1 MALTCDGYDISYW
14 QSTTPSLSKVEFV
27 FVRAG
32 YGTATVDSR
41 YSMHAANVRKAGK
54 VLGAYWFWYDGQDNA
69 KAVATFLKVA
79 AGADL
84 LVLDLE
90 GTNAKTASGRAQAA
104 DFIKRVHAAGKKIG
118 LYASLSGY
126 SDLGQDFN
134 WVAYWASTPP
144 AIKWHFWQEGGLNG
158 IDHNWFVG
166 SSADLQT
173 FVALAN
179 GRPAPAGDDMPNLA
193 TYLPGYKIT
202 VKATSNIRSAPQ
214 IASSTVLRSV
224 PAGAHEDWV
233 IAGTVTGDVD
243 PDSGSNVWYTRWAN
257 GKWEYTAKVNASS
270 GPTAPATDCT
280 AAVAAA
286 TAPLEGQVT
295 TLQSQVA
302 TLNGTITGLNDQ
314 LAAAQAAVSTAAAT
328 EKDRI
333 AKAAAAAEDA
343 RIRGL

>member
-1 MALTCDGYDISYW
+1 MTLTVDGYDISYW
-14 QSTTPSLSKVEFV
+14 QSSTPNLSSVEFV

-32 YGTATVDSR
+32 YGTSTVDSR
-41 YSMHAANVRKAGK
+41 YAMHSANVLKAGK
-54 VLGAYWFWYDGQDNA
+54 VLGAYWFWYYGQDNA
-69 KAVATFLKVA
+69 KAVATFLATAKN
-79 AGADL
+79 ADL

-90 GTNAKTASGRAQAA
+90 GTAHDTAAGKAQAK
-104 DFIKRVHAAGKKIG
+104 DFIARVHAAGKKIG

-126 SDLGQDFN
+126 PDLGQDFN

-144 AIKWHFWQEGGLNG
+144 SIHWTFWQNGGSG
-158 IDHNWFVG
+158 IDHNWFIG
-166 SSADLQT
+166 T
-173 FVALAN
+173 KTALLTMAN
-179 GRPAPAGDDMPNLA
+179 GDGGDMPTL
-193 TYLPGYKIT
+193 TKYLPGNKIT
-202 VKATSNIRSAPQ
+202 IKATSNVRVGPHLTDKVIRTASAPETWE
-214 IASSTVLRSV
+214 IV
-224 PAGAHEDWV
+224 
-233 IAGTVTGDVD
+233 GTVAGDK
-243 PDSGSNVWYTRWAN
+243 DSDCGTTTWYTRWAN
-257 GKWEYTAKVNASS
+257 GQWEYTSGCNVTS
-270 GPTAPATDCT
+270 GPTAPTTDCT

-314 LAAAQAAVSTAAAT
+314 LAASQAAVATAAAT